1 MAELKIFITLIVQIG
16 FILIAF
22 RAIKSIEV
30 ERFFRQPPAGLPLL
44 IVLVAIAIGYACASF
59 FTNFFTT
66 LSTILGSL

>member
-1 MAELKIFITLIVQIG
+1 MAELKTFITLIVQIG
-16 FILIAF
+16 FISF

-59 FTNFFTT
+59 FTNFFTI

>member
-1 MAELKIFITLIVQIG
+1 M
-16 FILIAF
+16 IAF

-30 ERFFRQPPAGLPLL
+30 ERFFRQPPASLPLL

>member
-1 MAELKIFITLIVQIG
+1 

-59 FTNFFTT
+59 LLIFSRPYQLFW
-66 LSTILGSL
+66 GHCKGD